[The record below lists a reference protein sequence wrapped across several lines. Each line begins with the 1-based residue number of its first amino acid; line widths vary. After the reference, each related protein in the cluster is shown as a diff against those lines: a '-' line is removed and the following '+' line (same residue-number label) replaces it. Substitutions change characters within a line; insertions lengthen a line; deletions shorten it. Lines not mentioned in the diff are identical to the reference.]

1 MAMGSHNYFI
11 FFLLVELFFWFLFLI
26 LIALI
31 VFHLSR
37 SDLEPGKVRILLFAF
52 LQFIVSDT
60 S

>member
-31 VFHLSR
+31 VFHLSC
-37 SDLEPGKVRILLFAF
+37 SDLEPGKV
-52 LQFIVSDT
+52 
-60 S
+60 